1 MADNYSHDNSGNRC
15 GEGVVAVDPVAGSGA
30 ALAGG
35 AAGTDQTVTV
45 VGGTTYAIT
54 FPMDSG
60 TWLLSATEVTSADA
74 NVEWVG
80 VEGTTIII
88 TIPQG
93 STTLYFECD
102 TATQI
107 ARMRTVA

>member
-1 MADNYSHDNSGNRC
+1 MDNYSHDNSGNRC
-15 GEGVVAVDPVAGSGA
+15 GEGVVAVDPVPASGA
-30 ALAGG
+30 ALAGL

-54 FPMDSG
+54 FSMDSG
-60 TWLLSATEVTSADA
+60 TWLLSATGVTSTDE
-74 NVEWVG
+74 NVEWIG
-80 VEGTTIII
+80 IEGTTITV
-88 TIPQG
+88 TIPHG